1 MFSRSTQILRAPLRT
16 PLARVTT
23 PARSITTSQLL
34 RNSTAN
40 ASQSATDAQQ
50 ARDKGEQNI
59 YDKLKAEFKPKTLDV
74 MDVSGEPICRL
85 FWISPGRISVSSL
98 EL

>member
-1 MFSRSTQILRAPLRT
+1 MLRAPLRT
-16 PLARVTT
+16 PLARIAT
-23 PARSITTSQLL
+23 PVRSITYTQLL

-74 MDVSGEPICRL
+74 MDVSGEPICL
-85 FWISPGRISVSSL
+85 PLRISAR
-98 EL
+98 